1 MPAPPLASPRFPL
14 MPLSRSRD
22 YSRFPNGRDEVRAPD
37 WLTARPVAHRGLH
50 DRARGIIENMPGA
63 AQAAI
68 ADNFSIECDIQL
80 TADGEAMVH
89 HDDALGR
96 LNEGSGALL
105 AMTAAELKAV
115 KFKDTPERMML
126 LGDLCALVKGRVPLV
141 IEVKSHFDG
150 DRKLVT
156 RMAEVLASYSGP
168 AVGMSFD
175 PDQVMALREMMP
187 HRPRGIVAERSYDAA
202 DWPGATTDQRR
213 GMMDPRHAHR
223 TRPDFVDSRV
233 NDLPAIAPW
242 IARHLFGL
250 PLLTWT
256 VRTSEQRARAARY
269 ADQMI
274 FEGFQPGT

>member
-1 MPAPPLASPRFPL
+1 M
-14 MPLSRSRD
+14 
-22 YSRFPNGRDEVRAPD
+22 RAPD

-63 AQAAI
+63 ALAAI
-68 ADNFSIECDIQL
+68 DGRFGIECDIQL

-96 LNEGSGALL
+96 LTDGSGALL
-105 AMTAAELKAV
+105 GMTSDELRAV
-115 KFKDTPERMML
+115 KFKDTPERMMS
-126 LGDLCALVKGRVPLV
+126 LGDLCALVRGRVPIV

-150 DRKLVT
+150 DRKLVR

-168 AVGMSFD
+168 AAGMSFD

-187 HRPRGIVAERSYDAA
+187 RLPRGIIAQRLYSEA
-202 DWPGATTDQRR
+202 DWPEATAVQRK
-213 GMMDPRHAHR
+213 GMLHLRHAFR
-223 TRPDFVDSRV
+223 TRPQFVAYWV
-233 NDLPAIAPW
+233 NDLPAPAPW
-242 IARHLFGL
+242 IARHVFGL

-256 VRTSEQRARAARY
+256 VRTSEQRERAIRY

-274 FEGFQPGT
+274 FEGFRP